1 VNTNFTEATPE
12 ETQDVLKYT
21 EDWFSQNSAIGRRVS
36 WYSEDNPDPASET
49 GLPSWAVR
57 GAVASVAV
65 DVAPYFGKEAS
76 QSTRA
81 MAASGMQTINARTIS
96 TQRVKY
102 PNRMP
107 LGQGNGSTY
116 GGKYYEYYDNIQTF
130 NDFLEDDGGEEITE

>member
-1 VNTNFTEATPE
+1 
-12 ETQDVLKYT
+12 
-21 EDWFSQNSAIGRRVS
+21 
-36 WYSEDNPDPASET
+36 
-49 GLPSWAVR
+49 
-57 GAVASVAV
+57 
-65 DVAPYFGKEAS
+65 
-76 QSTRA
+76 